1 MTAIV
6 GGFLAINKV
15 TFLGNALT
23 LGGLV
28 SFLTFNK
35 NFSMPINQISQQ
47 VNAIVMALAGA
58 DRIFKLLDETPET
71 DNGYVTLVNAKF
83 EGDKLVEAKEKTGIW
98 AWKHI
103 HQADGTVEY
112 KQLKGDV
119 VFDDVDFGYNDD
131 KIVLHNVDLFATPG
145 QKIAFVGSTG
155 QVKQLSQILLI
166 DFMIF
171 RMEKSDMMVLT

>member
-71 DNGYVTLVNAKF
+71 DDGYVTLVNAKY
-83 EGDKLVEAKEKTGIW
+83 EGDKLVEIKRKRQESG
-98 AWKHI
+98 
-103 HQADGTVEY
+103 
-112 KQLKGDV
+112 
-119 VFDDVDFGYNDD
+119 
-131 KIVLHNVDLFATPG
+131 PG
-145 QKIAFVGSTG
+145 N
-155 QVKQLSQILLI
+155 
-166 DFMIF
+166 IF
-171 RMEKSDMMVLT
+171 TRQTEH

>member
-1 MTAIV
+1 MIPNSFTIIAAKSGVATLNVVAVPASSANNANKFANILGPINAQLGNVSYALTAIV

-71 DNGYVTLVNAKF
+71 DDLS
-83 EGDKLVEAKEKTGIW
+83 LI
-98 AWKHI
+98 HI
-103 HQADGTVEY
+103 
-112 KQLKGDV
+112 
-119 VFDDVDFGYNDD
+119 
-131 KIVLHNVDLFATPG
+131 
-145 QKIAFVGSTG
+145 
-155 QVKQLSQILLI
+155 
-166 DFMIF
+166 
-171 RMEKSDMMVLT
+171 